1 MTNRLKS
8 IMGRDLGLDHDGV
21 LICPKGFVAGDFGK
35 QTTLPSPDK
44 VVLLDDFLG
53 ALLNAGQWLSTV
65 SGTAGAPIA
74 TNAIP
79 LTPPVGTS
87 GILRMTA
94 PSAAGT
100 KAANQSGIAG
110 SAQWRPTA
118 GGLAM
123 QVRFKLTAAIT
134 SRSLFFGFT
143 NALRAAAT
151 SPLTR
156 TTTSNTAG
164 TGSTEVVGVM
174 LNTDATEGTV
184 YQLAGIKSA
193 GTPVLVT
200 TTLAPVADQYETWR
214 VEINA
219 AGVARFYRNGIV
231 VQQGTTLISLTAAT
245 NLVPVFYCGDI
256 VGDSKVTD
264 IDYIHVVQN
273 RGLDGTAV

>member
-53 ALLNAGQWLSTV
+53 NALNTDVWSATLSDGASTH
-65 SGTAGAPIA
+65 GTAA
-74 TNAIP
+74 
-79 LTPPVGTS
+79 V
-87 GILRMTA
+87 
-94 PSAAGT
+94 SAAVTDAVGGVYKMSTPGT
-100 KAANQSGIAG
+100 FGSKILDMMGIAG
-110 SAQWRPTA
+110 VAQWLPTA

-123 QVRFKLTAAIT
+123 QVRFKFVAGIT
-134 SRSLFFGFT
+134 TRSLFFGFT
-143 NALRAAAT
+143 NALRTATT

-156 TTTSNTAG
+156 ATTSNTAG

-174 LNTDATEGTV
+174 LNADATEGNV

-193 GTPVLVT
+193 ATAVLIT
-200 TTLAPVADQYETWR
+200 TALAPVADQYETWR

-219 AGVARFYRNGIV
+219 SGVARFYRNGIV

-245 NLVPVFYCGDI
+245 NLVPVFFTSASS
-256 VGDSKVTD
+256 VSSVKVTD
-264 IDYIHVVQN
+264 LDYIHVVQN

>member
-8 IMGRDLGLDHDGV
+8 IMGRDLGLDHNDV
-21 LICPKGFVAGDFGK
+21 LICPKGYVAGDVGK
-35 QTTLPSPDK
+35 QTPLPSPDK
-44 VVLLDDFLG
+44 VVLLDDFMG
-53 ALLNAGQWLSTV
+53 ALLNADHWLSTV
-65 SGTAGAPIA
+65 SGTVGGTAP
-74 TNAIP
+74 TSVIP
-79 LTPPVGTS
+79 LVTS
-87 GILRMTA
+87 GAVGGVFRMTS
-94 PSAAGT
+94 PNVTGT
-100 KAANQSGIAG
+100 KAGNQSGIAG
-110 SAQWRPTA
+110 AAQWLPTA

-123 QVRFKLTAAIT
+123 QVRFKLSTATT

-143 NALRAAAT
+143 NAARNAAT

-156 TTTSNTAG
+156 AISSNTAG

-184 YQLAGIKSA
+184 YQLASIKAA
-193 GTPVLVT
+193 GTPVLIT

-231 VQQGTTLISLTAAT
+231 VQQGTTLISLTAAA

-256 VGDSKVTD
+256 VGTGKVTD